1 MLKANSPTEL
11 QLPASLYS
19 SSVSNLFSL
28 ADCYFQHSPSSIS
41 GTQVYSN
48 SSAPTSHFSYSSLS
62 SLQSKSTTVSDY
74 LTKDEEAN
82 QYSQNQ
88 NYLTQYQSMPN
99 HHTYS
104 EPYEYQDDESPRIAQ
119 ESPRVAIKKRPKK
132 PSTGESL
139 AWGAAAV
146 GILGA
151 LGAAAMIAMKSR
163 DKK

>member
-11 QLPASLYS
+11 QLPTSLYS
-19 SSVSNLFSL
+19 SNVSNSLFSP
-28 ADCYFQHSPSSIS
+28 DCYFQHSPSSVP
-41 GTQVYSN
+41 GNRVYSN
-48 SSAPTSHFSYSSLS
+48 DPAPASTFSTSSLPSRS
-62 SLQSKSTTVSDY
+62 STVSDF

-88 NYLTQYQSMPN
+88 NYLAYNQSLSYHN
-99 HHTYS
+99 AYS
-104 EPYEYQDDESPRIAQ
+104 EPYAHQDYSATQATEQSKH
-119 ESPRVAIKKRPKK
+119 VAIKKRSKK
-132 PSTGESL
+132 PSTGETL